1 MCEKQRMTDFHVR
14 KYKTS
19 LPRNGIDINTF
30 VDTKVIYTLLNNMTT
45 KNTEK
50 NEFYPLFLMHS
61 FLNPLCG
68 PLPTT
73 LRWF

>member
-30 VDTKVIYTLLNNMTT
+30 VDTKDIYTLLNNMTT

-50 NEFYPLFLMHS
+50 NEF
-61 FLNPLCG
+61 
-68 PLPTT
+68 
-73 LRWF
+73 